1 VWQFFFF
8 NPLAALKAAQY
19 LVRDVPKRD
28 QTPVC
33 SVLLSYRGTSDRNW
47 YGVGMDQVLSNSSDD
62 MGGELLGALLRAMF
76 DKEEEIFQVSDL
88 FLTLSVES
96 NEKTSV

>member
-1 VWQFFFF
+1 
-8 NPLAALKAAQY
+8 
-19 LVRDVPKRD
+19 
-28 QTPVC
+28 
-33 SVLLSYRGTSDRNW
+33 
-47 YGVGMDQVLSNSSDD
+47 MEQVLSNSSDD

>member
-1 VWQFFFF
+1 MSETYQ
-8 NPLAALKAAQY
+8 
-19 LVRDVPKRD
+19 
-28 QTPVC
+28 
-33 SVLLSYRGTSDRNW
+33 RGTKLLFAPYYCRIEVPLTE
-47 YGVGMDQVLSNSSDD
+47 VGMDQVLSNSSDD
-62 MGGELLGALLRAMF
+62 MGVELLGALLRAMF

>member
-1 VWQFFFF
+1 
-8 NPLAALKAAQY
+8 
-19 LVRDVPKRD
+19 
-28 QTPVC
+28 
-33 SVLLSYRGTSDRNW
+33 
-47 YGVGMDQVLSNSSDD
+47 MDQVLSNSSDD
-62 MGGELLGALLRAMF
+62 MGGELLGALFRAMF